1 MQEMEEV
8 AVIIVG
14 AGPSGI
20 ATSACLN
27 RLEIPNIVLERE
39 GCCGSLWKKRA
50 YDRLTLHIPKQYCEL
65 PYMSYPSNAPT
76 FVPRNGFIAYLD
88 EYLSHFGVNPRFNRS
103 VGLAFYDVD
112 AGKWRLEV
120 TNVCSHV
127 KEVYVAQFL
136 VVATGENAEGVIP
149 DIPGLGGFAGEYMH
163 ASQFSNGRKYRGKDV
178 LVVGCGNSGME
189 ISYDLCQSN
198 ARTSIVNR
206 SPVHVVTKEMV
217 SLAMFL
223 LKFLSVT
230 SVDKILAK
238 LCKLR
243 FDDLS
248 EYGIQRPKEG
258 PFYLKTTQGRS
269 PTIDVGCV
277 DRIKQGKIKV
287 SMTYNYNINE
297 PLVEY

>member
-50 YDRLTLHIPKQYCEL
+50 YDRLKLHIPKQYCEL

-76 FVPRNGFIAYLD
+76 YVPRNGFIAYLD
-88 EYLSHFGVNPRFNRS
+88 EYLSHFGVTPRFNRS

-120 TNVCSHV
+120 KNVCSHV

-206 SPVHVVTKEMV
+206 SPVANFSKEFNTV
-217 SLAMFL
+217 H
-223 LKFLSVT
+223 
-230 SVDKILAK
+230 KI
-238 LCKLR
+238 
-243 FDDLS
+243 
-248 EYGIQRPKEG
+248 Y
-258 PFYLKTTQGRS
+258 
-269 PTIDVGCV
+269 
-277 DRIKQGKIKV
+277 
-287 SMTYNYNINE
+287 
-297 PLVEY
+297 